1 MKRLFSRDRWQ
12 QACATAL
19 TAAGVPAL
27 VTARATVTMIAAL
40 PILAAVPL
48 DAHAQPQVQP
58 SATGETQKPAMPA
71 PASTSMHGITPDDL
85 AAFPEARSHL
95 DNGNLVAALK
105 TLQDMERAHSDNPN
119 YFNLVG
125 IIALKLA
132 DYATA
137 VTAFERVVLMQPE
150 NAGAWLDLAI
160 SSAEAGNF
168 TSAKGY
174 FDYIENQFSPPP
186 VVNIV
191 IARYRARMAARANV
205 SLWQFS
211 MDAMVGVDTNAN
223 SGLQNTAIPLTFRD
237 ERQELLRREYLLDST
252 FEARSDRYVQAGVG
266 ARYRQPLGDNLLD
279 VSMGLRTRDYVQ
291 ESSFSTVS
299 ANLSAGL
306 YRPTRLGD
314 ASVLMHVEHLWLG
327 GSPLLRNVRAVA
339 QIEHPVESCRIGFS
353 AENEWRRYTELKNFD
368 ANILWGQAGVACDWK
383 LADVPIQTIVLG
395 RTGHDNPTGDR
406 AGGVTRHNELIAQ
419 VAMPIA
425 WGARAEFSTTF
436 AKAAD
441 REGYS
446 SVLEDNA
453 ARRLDRRNM
462 RLTVTVPLN
471 TASDVLFLAEDN
483 RFKSNLALFRQ
494 SGKSISVGFR
504 YRF

>member
-1 MKRLFSRDRWQ
+1 MKRHFSGDRWQ
-12 QACATAL
+12 KACATAL
-19 TAAGVPAL
+19 TAARVPAW
-27 VTARATVTMIAAL
+27 VTAMATVFAAL
-40 PILAAVPL
+40 PLLAAVPL

-58 SATGETQKPAMPA
+58 SAPGETQKPAMPA
-71 PASTSMHGITPDDL
+71 STSVHGITPDDL
-85 AAFPEARSHL
+85 AAFPEVRSHIE
-95 DNGNLVAALK
+95 NGNLAAALK
-105 TLQDMERAHSDNPN
+105 ALQGMERAHGDDPN

-125 IIALKLA
+125 IISLKLA

-160 SSAEAGNF
+160 SSAEAGSL
-168 TSAKGY
+168 TSANGY
-174 FDYIENQFSPPP
+174 FDYVESQFSPPP
-186 VVNIV
+186 VVNMV
-191 IARYRARMAARANV
+191 IARYRARMAARSNV

-223 SGLQNTAIPLTFRD
+223 SGLQNTEIPVTIRG
-237 ERQELLRREYLLDST
+237 ERQELLRQVLPLDPT

-266 ARYRQPLGDNLLD
+266 ARYREPLGDNLLD
-279 VSMGLRTRDYVQ
+279 VSMGLRTRDYVH

-314 ASVLMHVEHLWLG
+314 ASVLMHFEHLWLG

-353 AENEWRRYTELKNFD
+353 AENEWRRYTELTNFD

-383 LADVPIQTIVLG
+383 LADIPVQTIVLG
-395 RTGHDNPTGDR
+395 RTGHDHPTGDR

-436 AKAAD
+436 AKAVD
-441 REGYS
+441 SEGYS
-446 SVLEDNA
+446 PVLEDNA

-494 SGKSISVGFR
+494 SGKSLSVGFR

>member
-1 MKRLFSRDRWQ
+1 MKRHFLGDRWQ
-12 QACATAL
+12 KACATAL

-27 VTARATVTMIAAL
+27 VTATAIAAL
-40 PILAAVPL
+40 PALSLLAVVPL

-58 SATGETQKPAMPA
+58 SAPGETQKPALPV
-71 PASTSMHGITPDDL
+71 PASTSVHGITPDDL
-85 AAFPEARSHL
+85 AVFPEARNHIE
-95 DNGNLVAALK
+95 NGNLAAALK
-105 TLQDMERAHSDNPN
+105 SLQGMERAHGDDPN

-160 SSAEAGNF
+160 SSAETGNF
-168 TSAKGY
+168 TSANGY
-174 FDYIENQFSPPP
+174 FDYVESQFSPPP

-191 IARYRARMAARANV
+191 IARYRARMAARSNV

-211 MDAMVGVDTNAN
+211 VDAMVGIDTNAN
-223 SGLQNTAIPLTFRD
+223 SGLQNTAIPVTIRG
-237 ERQELLRREYLLDST
+237 ERLDLLLDPT

-266 ARYRQPLGDNLLD
+266 ARYRQPLGENLLD
-279 VSMGLRTRDYVQ
+279 VSMGLRTRDYVH
-291 ESSFSTVS
+291 ESSFSTIS
-299 ANLSAGL
+299 ANASAGL

-353 AENEWRRYTELKNFD
+353 AENEWRRYSELKNFD

-383 LADVPIQTIVLG
+383 VADLPIQTIVLG

-419 VAMPIA
+419 IAMPIA
-425 WGARAEFSTTF
+425 WGARAELSTTF
-436 AKAAD
+436 AKAVD
-441 REGYS
+441 KEGYS
-446 SVLEDNA
+446 PLLEDNA
-453 ARRLDRRNM
+453 ARRLDRRNI

-471 TASDVLFLAEDN
+471 TASDVLLLAEDN
-483 RFKSNLALFRQ
+483 RFRSNLALFRQ
-494 SGKSISVGFR
+494 SGKSLSVGFR

>member
-1 MKRLFSRDRWQ
+1 MKRLFSGDRWQ
-12 QACATAL
+12 KACATAL
-19 TAAGVPAL
+19 TAASVPAL
-27 VTARATVTMIAAL
+27 VTATAIAAL

-48 DAHAQPQVQP
+48 DAVAQPQVQP

-85 AAFPEARSHL
+85 AAFPEVRSHIEHGKL
-95 DNGNLVAALK
+95 AAALK
-105 TLQDMERAHSDNPN
+105 ALQDVERAHGDDPN

-160 SSAEAGNF
+160 SSAETGNF
-168 TSAKGY
+168 TSANGY
-174 FDYIENQFSPPP
+174 FDYVESQFSPPP

-223 SGLQNTAIPLTFRD
+223 SGLQNTAIPVTIRG
-237 ERQELLRREYLLDST
+237 ERLDLLLDPT
-252 FEARSDRYVQAGVG
+252 FEARSDRYVQAGAG

-279 VSMGLRTRDYVQ
+279 VSMGLRTRDYVH

-314 ASVLMHVEHLWLG
+314 ASVLMHFEHLWLG

-353 AENEWRRYTELKNFD
+353 AEHEWRRYSELNNFD

-383 LADVPIQTIVLG
+383 LAGIPVQTIVLG

-425 WGARAEFSTTF
+425 WGARAEFSTTL
-436 AKAAD
+436 AKAVD
-441 REGYS
+441 KEGYS
-446 SVLEDNA
+446 EVLEDNA
-453 ARRLDRRNM
+453 ARRLNRRNM

-483 RFKSNLALFRQ
+483 RFRSNLALFRQ